1 MMRTRFAPSPTGLM
15 HFGNCRTA
23 LFSYLL
29 AKHHKGEF
37 VLRIENTDKERS
49 NEEYSVALCRDLKEL
64 GIEWDLGP
72 TGDGDGSIPNEYYQ
86 SQRSDIYDEYYNKL
100 LEQGLAYPCF
110 CSENELKLTRKRKLA
125 DGETPRYSGTCR
137 SLSKEEQD
145 KRIAAGEKPAL
156 RLKVS
161 SGDEIEFV
169 DMVRGQQKFYGKH
182 LGDFVIRKS
191 DGGPSFMFANAL
203 DDALMDITHVVRG
216 EDHLS
221 NTPRQI
227 LVLRAVGFKKRIPD
241 YAHISLIV
249 GADGAPLSKR
259 NGSRS
264 IRDMLDEGYLPEALL
279 NYMARL
285 GCKYEE
291 DTLLDIKKLSEAFD
305 EKRLARA
312 TAKYD
317 IHQLNY
323 WQRNML
329 ALLSYEEI
337 VNWVKSFVQK
347 GSPAGKELKEI
358 IGKYPEV
365 LSRKFIEIIR
375 HEITLPKGII
385 PRAHMIYE
393 KPTWDEKAIDEMKD
407 AGKDFFTFALSNISA
422 TKLSDKSATESHDEY
437 VEKKKDDMLNWNTMV
452 NKLSARTGRERG
464 KLFMPLRL
472 ALTGKNKGF
481 ALDEV
486 HNLLGKEETCRRL
499 DKAAKL
505 CS

>member
-29 AKHHKGEF
+29 AKYHKSEF
-37 VLRIENTDKERS
+37 VLRIEDTDKERS
-49 NEEYSVALCRDLKEL
+49 DDKYSMALCRDLKEL

-72 TGDGDGSIPNEYYQ
+72 AGDGKTHNEYYQ

-100 LEQGLAYPCF
+100 LAQGLAYPCF
-110 CSENELKLTRKRKLA
+110 CSEAELKLTRKRQLA
-125 DGETPRYSGTCR
+125 AGEAPRYSGTCR

-156 RLKVS
+156 RLKVTYS
-161 SGDEIEFV
+161 DDIEFY
-169 DMVRGQQKFYGKH
+169 DLVRGEQKFYGRH

-203 DDALMDITHVVRG
+203 DDALMGIEVVLRG

-221 NTPRQI
+221 NTPRQT
-227 LVLRAVGFKKRIPD
+227 LVIKAVGLIHKNPH

-249 GADGAPLSKR
+249 GDDGKPLSKR

-264 IRDMLDEGYLPEALL
+264 IREMLDEGYLPEALL

-285 GCKYEE
+285 GCKYNA
-291 DTLLDIKKLSEAFD
+291 DRLLSINELSDRFAKEN
-305 EKRLARA
+305 LARA
-312 TAKYD
+312 ATKYD

-323 WQRNML
+323 WQRKAV
-329 ALLSYEEI
+329 ALLSNIEF
-337 VNWVKSFVQK
+337 VKWLESFV
-347 GSPAGKELKEI
+347 GKELMGL

-365 LSRKFIEIIR
+365 LSRNFIETIR
-375 HEITLPKGII
+375 YDITLPKDII
-385 PRAHMIYE
+385 PWAHAIYE
-393 KPTWDEKAIDEMKD
+393 GPEWDEKAIDEMKD
-407 AGKDFFTFALSNISA
+407 AGKDLFTFASSHIFETESN
-422 TKLSDKSATESHDEY
+422 DESATESSNISIE
-437 VEKKKDDMLNWNTMV
+437 KKDDMFIWNTMV
-452 NKLSARTGRERG
+452 NMLSDISGKGGR

-472 ALTGKNKGF
+472 ALTGKDKGP

-486 HNLLGKEETCRRL
+486 YHLLGAEKTCRRL
-499 DKAAKL
+499 DEAAKL
-505 CS
+505 CG

>member
-37 VLRIENTDKERS
+37 VLRIEDTDKERS
-49 NEEYSVALCRDLKEL
+49 KEEYSVALCRDLKEL

-72 TGDGDGSIPNEYYQ
+72 AGEGKTYNEYYQ
-86 SQRSDIYDEYYNKL
+86 SQRSSIYKKYYDNL

-110 CSENELKLTRKRKLA
+110 CSENELKLTRKRQLA
-125 DGETPRYSGTCR
+125 AGEAPRYSGTCR
-137 SLSKEEQD
+137 SLSKDEHD

-161 SGDEIEFV
+161 YDDVIEFE
-169 DMVRGQQKFYGKH
+169 DMVRGKQKFYGKH

-203 DDALMDITHVVRG
+203 DDALMDISVVLRG

-227 LVLRAVGFKKRIPD
+227 LVLRAVGLADKIPQ

-249 GADGAPLSKR
+249 GDDGAPLSKR

-264 IRDMLDEGYLPEALL
+264 IREMLDEGYLPEALL

-291 DTLLDIKKLSEAFD
+291 DKLLGINELSEVFD

-312 TAKYD
+312 AAKYD
-317 IHQLNY
+317 IHQLNN
-323 WQRNML
+323 WQKKAL
-329 ALLSYEEI
+329 ANLNYEKIIKDFMNSIDVKKDLDTLFAQHSQLERIKLLKL
-337 VNWVKSFVQK
+337 VK
-347 GSPAGKELKEI
+347 
-358 IGKYPEV
+358 YD
-365 LSRKFIEIIR
+365 
-375 HEITLPKGII
+375 ITLPKDIV
-385 PRAHMIYE
+385 PWAHAMFE
-393 KPTWDEKAIDEMKD
+393 GPEWDEKAIDEMKD
-407 AGKDFFTFALSNISA
+407 AGKDFFTKASSIISA
-422 TKLSDKSATESHDEY
+422 
-437 VEKKKDDMLNWNTMV
+437 EKKKDDMISWSEMV
-452 NKLSARTGRERG
+452 DVLSKESGKRGR

-472 ALTGKNKGF
+472 ALTGKDKGP

-486 HNLLGKEETCRRL
+486 YHLLGKEETCRRL
-499 DKAAKL
+499 DEAAKL
-505 CS
+505 CG

>member
-29 AKHHKGEF
+29 AKHHNGEF
-37 VLRIENTDKERS
+37 VLRIEDTDKERS
-49 NEEYSVALCRDLKEL
+49 KEEYSVALCRDLKEL

-72 TGDGDGSIPNEYYQ
+72 AGDGDASTPNEYYQ
-86 SQRSDIYDEYYNKL
+86 SQRSSIYKKYYDNL

-110 CSENELKLTRKRKLA
+110 CSENELKLTRKRQLA
-125 DGETPRYSGTCR
+125 AGEAPRYSGTCR

-145 KRIAAGEKPAL
+145 KRMAAGEKPAL

-161 SGDEIEFV
+161 YDDEIEFE

-203 DDALMDITHVVRG
+203 DDALMDISVVLRG

-227 LVLRAVGFKKRIPD
+227 LVLRAVELADKIPQ

-264 IRDMLDEGYLPEALL
+264 IREMLDEGYLPRALL

-285 GCKYEE
+285 GGKY
-291 DTLLDIKKLSEAFD
+291 DTDELLTINEISAFFAK
-305 EKRLARA
+305 ERLARA
-312 TAKYD
+312 AAKYD
-317 IHQLNY
+317 IYQLNY
-323 WQRNML
+323 WQINAVTSL
-329 ALLSYEEI
+329 DYEEI
-337 VNWVKSFVQK
+337 IIWLKSIAQK
-347 GSPAGKELKEI
+347 DTSTGKELRELLN
-358 IGKYPEV
+358 KYSEA
-365 LSRKFIEIIR
+365 LSKKFIEPIR
-375 HEITLPKGII
+375 YEITLPKDITPWVHAMFEG
-385 PRAHMIYE
+385 PE
-393 KPTWDEKAIDEMKD
+393 WDEKAMEEMKD
-407 AGKDFFTFALSNISA
+407 AGKDFFMAALSNISEIE
-422 TKLSDKSATESHDEY
+422 LSDES
-437 VEKKKDDMLNWNTMV
+437 VENKKDDMINWNDMLDALTKESDKGGR
-452 NKLSARTGRERG
+452 KLY
-464 KLFMPLRL
+464 MPLRL
-472 ALTGKNKGF
+472 ALTGKDKGF
-481 ALDEV
+481 PLYQV
-486 HNLLGKEETCRRL
+486 YHLLGKEETCRRL
-499 DKAAKL
+499 DKAAEL
-505 CS
+505 CG

>member
-1 MMRTRFAPSPTGLM
+1 MRTRFAPSPTGLM

-29 AKHHKGEF
+29 AKYHKSEF
-37 VLRIENTDKERS
+37 VLRIEDTDKERS
-49 NEEYSVALCRDLKEL
+49 KEEYSVALCRDLKEL

-72 TGDGDGSIPNEYYQ
+72 AGDRNTHNEYYQ

-110 CSENELKLTRKRKLA
+110 CSENELKLTRKRQLA
-125 DGETPRYSGTCR
+125 AGEAPRYSGTCR

-161 SGDEIEFV
+161 YDDVIEFE
-169 DMVRGQQKFYGKH
+169 DMVRGKQKFYGKH

-227 LVLRAVGFKKRIPD
+227 LVLRAVGLINKKPH

-249 GADGAPLSKR
+249 GDDGAPLSKR

-264 IRDMLDEGYLPEALL
+264 IREMLDEGYLPNALL

-285 GCKYEE
+285 GCKYEV
-291 DTLLDIKKLSEAFD
+291 DHLLTINGLSEGFAK
-305 EKRLARA
+305 ERLARA
-312 TAKYD
+312 AAKYD
-317 IHQLNY
+317 IHQLNH
-323 WQRNML
+323 WQRNAVAEL
-329 ALLSYEEI
+329 NDKKIFSWLEYITEEYTPKKQYFTKLLEKYPQSKQYEFIKLIKYDITLPKDI
-337 VNWVKSFVQK
+337 VNWVY
-347 GSPAGKELKEI
+347 I
-358 IGKYPEV
+358 
-365 LSRKFIEIIR
+365 
-375 HEITLPKGII
+375 
-385 PRAHMIYE
+385 IYE
-393 KPTWDEKAIDEMKD
+393 EPKWDEKAIDEMKD
-407 AGKDFFTFALSNISA
+407 AGKDFFTTASSIISV
-422 TKLSDKSATESHDEY
+422 D
-437 VEKKKDDMLNWNTMV
+437 KKKDDMISWNDMLDVLT
-452 NKLSARTGRERG
+452 KESGKGGR

-472 ALTGKNKGF
+472 ALTGKNKGP

-486 HNLLGKEETCRRL
+486 YHLLGKEETCRRL
-499 DKAAKL
+499 HKAAEL
-505 CS
+505 

>member
-29 AKHHKGEF
+29 AKHNKGEF

-49 NEEYSVALCRDLKEL
+49 KEEYSIALCRDLKEL
-64 GIEWDLGP
+64 GIEWDSGP
-72 TGDGDGSIPNEYYQ
+72 DGDGSIPNEYYQ
-86 SQRSDIYDEYYNKL
+86 SQRSSIYDEYYNQL
-100 LEQGLAYPCF
+100 LAQGLAYRCF
-110 CSENELKLTRKRKLA
+110 CSENELKLTRKRQLA
-125 DGETPRYSGTCR
+125 AGESPRYSGTCR

-145 KRIAAGEKPAL
+145 KRMAAGEKPAL

-161 SGDEIEFV
+161 YDDEIEFE

-203 DDALMDITHVVRG
+203 DDALMGITHVVRG

-227 LVLRAVGFKKRIPD
+227 LVLRAVGLINKKPH

-249 GADGAPLSKR
+249 GDDGAPLSKR

-264 IRDMLDEGYLPEALL
+264 IREMLDEGYLPEVLL

-285 GCKYEE
+285 GCKY
-291 DTLLDIKKLSEAFD
+291 DADIRLDINMLSMLFFKE
-305 EKRLARA
+305 RLARA
-312 TAKYD
+312 AAKYD
-317 IHQLNY
+317 IHQLNHWQKSVLVEINY
-323 WQRNML
+323 WQ
-329 ALLSYEEI
+329 YTKV
-337 VNWVKSFVQK
+337 VNWIESVAQK
-347 GSPAGKELKEI
+347 DTSAGKELKELFD
-358 IGKYPEV
+358 KYPEL
-365 LSRKFIEIIR
+365 LSSKFVEIIR
-375 HEITLPKGII
+375 YNILLPEDII
-385 PRAHMIYE
+385 PWAHIMNE
-393 KPTWDEKAIDEMKD
+393 GPKWDEKAEDEMKD
-407 AGKDFFTFALSNISA
+407 AGKDFFTFASRHIST
-422 TKLSDKSATESHDEY
+422 TKEE
-437 VEKKKDDMLNWNTMV
+437 DDMISWNNMLDMLT
-452 NKLSARTGRERG
+452 KESGKGGR

-472 ALTGKNKGF
+472 ALTGKDKGP
-481 ALDEV
+481 ALDDV

-505 CS
+505 CG

>member
-29 AKHHKGEF
+29 AKHHNGEF
-37 VLRIENTDKERS
+37 VLRIEDTDKERS
-49 NEEYSVALCRDLKEL
+49 KEEYSVALCRDLKEL

-72 TGDGDGSIPNEYYQ
+72 QVGKQKRDGSTPNEYYQ
-86 SQRSDIYDEYYNKL
+86 SQRTSIYDEYYNNL
-100 LEQGLAYPCF
+100 WEQGLAYPCF
-110 CSENELKLTRKRKLA
+110 CSEAELKLTRKRQLA
-125 DGETPRYSGTCR
+125 AGEAPRYSGTCR
-137 SLSKEEQD
+137 SLSKDEQD

-161 SGDEIEFV
+161 YDDVIEFE

-227 LVLRAVGFKKRIPD
+227 LVLRAVGLADKIPQ

-264 IRDMLDEGYLPEALL
+264 IREMLDEGYLPNALL

-285 GCKYEE
+285 GCKYEV
-291 DTLLDIKKLSEAFD
+291 DHLLTINGLSEGFAK
-305 EKRLARA
+305 ERLARA
-312 TAKYD
+312 AAKYD
-317 IHQLNY
+317 IHQLNH
-323 WQRNML
+323 WQRNAVAEL
-329 ALLSYEEI
+329 NDKKIFSWLEYITEEYTPKKQYFTKLLEKHPQSKQYEFIKLIKYDITLPKDI
-337 VNWVKSFVQK
+337 VNWVY
-347 GSPAGKELKEI
+347 I
-358 IGKYPEV
+358 
-365 LSRKFIEIIR
+365 
-375 HEITLPKGII
+375 
-385 PRAHMIYE
+385 IYE
-393 KPTWDEKAIDEMKD
+393 EPKWDEKAIDEMKD
-407 AGKDFFTFALSNISA
+407 AGKDFFTTASSIISV
-422 TKLSDKSATESHDEY
+422 D
-437 VEKKKDDMLNWNTMV
+437 KKKDDMISWNDMLDVLT
-452 NKLSARTGRERG
+452 KESGKGGR

-472 ALTGKNKGF
+472 ALTGKNKGP

-486 HNLLGKEETCRRL
+486 YHLLGKEEICRRL
-499 DKAAKL
+499 DKAAEL
-505 CS
+505 

>member
-29 AKHHKGEF
+29 AKHHNGEF
-37 VLRIENTDKERS
+37 VLRIEDTDKERS
-49 NEEYSVALCRDLKEL
+49 DDKYSVALCRDLKEL
-64 GIEWDLGP
+64 GIEWDSGP
-72 TGDGDGSIPNEYYQ
+72 DGDSSIPNEYHQ
-86 SQRSDIYDEYYNKL
+86 SQRSDIYDEYYNQL
-100 LEQGLAYPCF
+100 LSQGLAYRCF
-110 CSENELKLTRKRKLA
+110 CSENELKLTRKRQLA
-125 DGETPRYSGTCR
+125 AGEAPRYSGTCR
-137 SLSKEEQD
+137 SLSKDEHD
-145 KRIAAGEKPAL
+145 KRIDAGEKPAL

-161 SGDEIEFV
+161 YDDEIEFE

-203 DDALMDITHVVRG
+203 DDALMDISVVLRG

-227 LVLRAVGFKKRIPD
+227 LVLKAVGLADKIPQ

-264 IRDMLDEGYLPEALL
+264 IREMLDEGYLPLALL

-291 DTLLDIKKLSEAFD
+291 DKLLGINALYRLFSKD
-305 EKRLARA
+305 RLARA
-312 TAKYD
+312 AAKYD
-317 IHQLNY
+317 IHQLNH
-323 WQRNML
+323 WQKN
-329 ALLSYEEI
+329 ALPLLDNEGI
-337 VNWVKSFVQK
+337 FKWLDSFLQK
-347 GSPAGKELKEI
+347 NTPEDKELMRL

-365 LSRKFIEIIR
+365 LSSNFIELIR
-375 HEITLPKGII
+375 YDITLPKDVT
-385 PRAHMIYE
+385 PWVHMIYE
-393 KPTWDEKAIDEMKD
+393 KPIWDEKAIDEMKD
-407 AGKDFFTFALSNISA
+407 AGKDFFTFASRSISTAKPRFQSATASKNISVDN
-422 TKLSDKSATESHDEY
+422 KIDDKI
-437 VEKKKDDMLNWNTMV
+437 NWCDMV
-452 NKLSARTGRERG
+452 NALSVTSGREKG

-486 HNLLGKEETCRRL
+486 YHLLGKEESCRRL
-499 DKAAKL
+499 DKAAEL
-505 CS
+505 CG

>member
-37 VLRIENTDKERS
+37 VLRIEDTDKERS
-49 NEEYSVALCRDLKEL
+49 KEEYSIALCRDLKEL
-64 GIEWDLGP
+64 GIEWDFGP
-72 TGDGDGSIPNEYYQ
+72 AGGKDEERDGSTPNEYYQ
-86 SQRSDIYDEYYNKL
+86 SQRSSIYKKYYDNL
-100 LEQGLAYPCF
+100 LEQGLAYTCF
-110 CSENELKLTRKRKLA
+110 CSENELKLTRKRQLA
-125 DGETPRYSGTCR
+125 AGEAPRYSGTCR
-137 SLSKEEQD
+137 SLSKDEQN
-145 KRIAAGEKPAL
+145 KRIAAGKKPAL

-161 SGDEIEFV
+161 YDEVIEFE

-227 LVLRAVGFKKRIPD
+227 LVLRAIGLAEKIPQ

-249 GADGAPLSKR
+249 GVDGAPLSKR

-264 IRDMLDEGYLPEALL
+264 IREMLDEGYLPEALL

-285 GCKYEE
+285 GCKY
-291 DTLLDIKKLSEAFD
+291 DKDALLGIDELSAAFV
-305 EKRLARA
+305 EQKLARA
-312 TAKYD
+312 AAKYD
-317 IHQLNY
+317 IHQLNN
-323 WQRNML
+323 WQKKAL
-329 ALLSYEEI
+329 ANLNYEKIIKDFMNSIDVKKDLDTLFAQHSQLERIKLLKL
-337 VNWVKSFVQK
+337 VK
-347 GSPAGKELKEI
+347 
-358 IGKYPEV
+358 YD
-365 LSRKFIEIIR
+365 
-375 HEITLPKGII
+375 ITLPKDIV
-385 PRAHMIYE
+385 PWAHAMFE
-393 KPTWDEKAIDEMKD
+393 GPEWDEKAIDEMKD
-407 AGKDFFTFALSNISA
+407 AGKDFFTKASSIISA
-422 TKLSDKSATESHDEY
+422 
-437 VEKKKDDMLNWNTMV
+437 EKKKDDMISWNDILDVLT
-452 NKLSARTGRERG
+452 KESGRGGR

-472 ALTGKNKGF
+472 ALTGKDKGP

-486 HNLLGKEETCRRL
+486 YYFLGKEETCRRL
-499 DKAAKL
+499 DEAAEL
-505 CS
+505 